1 MIFKNLIYGKIQLT
15 TPISFISSNDH
26 EKESVMHSRNKNII
40 FMSFNDANEVV
51 NELFDSLCSRYQ
63 RNIETSMQGNVFIFD
78 SIQIMYYKCHK
89 LNFRRGCS
97 YIDSP
102 DLIKKTNN
110 KSRK

>member
-1 MIFKNLIYGKIQLT
+1 
-15 TPISFISSNDH
+15 
-26 EKESVMHSRNKNII
+26 MHSRNKNII